1 MDAGEETIKDDA
13 LTVRL
18 REKAA
23 AVRKR
28 SLLVAAAITVV
39 VLVFPDLNP

>member
-1 MDAGEETIKDDA
+1 MDAGEEAVNDKTLATK
-13 LTVRL
+13 L

-23 AVRKR
+23 AVHRR

-39 VLVFPDLNP
+39 VLLFPGR